1 MSFINIL
8 KELTH
13 VSGATGAV
21 MLDWEGEIV
30 ADYSTSEGL
39 ELDLIGAHHGII
51 LDIIKEAAACH
62 YDGHKAHSNGLRV
75 SSVIISTGGLRL
87 IISTLK
93 DNYYLVVTMP
103 RSKGLASRAAYNS
116 GKAVMKLEK
125 EMG

>member
-8 KELTH
+8 KELTE
-13 VSGATGAV
+13 VTGATGAV

-30 ADYSTSEGL
+30 ADYSTVEGL

-51 LDIIKEAAACH
+51 LDIIKEASACH
-62 YDGHKAHSNGLRV
+62 NGGFKARSTPKV
-75 SSVIISTGGLRL
+75 SSVIIFTGTIRL

-93 DNYYLVVTMP
+93 DNYYLVVAMP
-103 RSKGLASRAAYNS
+103 RSKGLVSRATYKS
-116 GKAVMKLEK
+116 RKATMKLEE